1 MYATTFDTLIVSW
14 NFNKSYSLT
23 YAESCGK
30 ELKLPKT
37 TKNDHFSKVYA
48 FLLSDFHYKA
58 KKKKKKI
65 NWSHNYMW
73 HSKNLIE
80 LSFLTLLEEFSNILG
95 HSHCFMEFLY
105 KPLLN
110 MLKNLEKV
118 SKRLKILRIDHCF
131 Y

>member
-23 YAESCGK
+23 YTESCGK

-37 TKNDHFSKVYA
+37 TKNDHFSKVCA
-48 FLLSDFHYKA
+48 FLHSDIDYKS
-58 KKKKKKI
+58 KKKI

-73 HSKNLIE
+73 HSKNVIE
-80 LSFLTLLEEFSNILG
+80 LSFLTLLEEFSNIPG
-95 HSHCFMEFLY
+95 HSHCFMGFLY

-110 MLKNLEKV
+110 MLKNLEKL